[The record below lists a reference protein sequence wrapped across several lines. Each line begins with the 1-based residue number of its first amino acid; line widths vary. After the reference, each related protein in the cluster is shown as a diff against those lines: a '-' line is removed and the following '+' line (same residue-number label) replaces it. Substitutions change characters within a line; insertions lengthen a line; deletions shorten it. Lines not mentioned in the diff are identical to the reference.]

1 MDADGLPIVGVGVD
15 YSKVD
20 PIHQKRTLAFLN
32 HFLIRTTSFLNHF
45 AAVCD
50 EKLENLLI
58 RIQRLEASMCILE
71 AKLASIPGLDDV
83 TSQSVQQPLP
93 EKQTIEEPSQPAT
106 TEQIPSNEQSSN
118 PTEPEKPKMT
128 ISQDPRYSKY
138 FKMINLG
145 IPVGAVKQKM
155 ITEGVDPNILDDPN
169 AESSSKPIV
178 QDEENDDSDV
188 SSFSD

>member
-1 MDADGLPIVGVGVD
+1 
-15 YSKVD
+15 
-20 PIHQKRTLAFLN
+20 
-32 HFLIRTTSFLNHF
+32 
-45 AAVCD
+45 
-50 EKLENLLI
+50 
-58 RIQRLEASMCILE
+58 MCILE

-83 TSQSVQQPLP
+83 TAQSVQQPLP

-118 PTEPEKPKMT
+118 PIEPEKPKMT

-145 IPVGAVKQKM
+145 VPVGAVKQKM